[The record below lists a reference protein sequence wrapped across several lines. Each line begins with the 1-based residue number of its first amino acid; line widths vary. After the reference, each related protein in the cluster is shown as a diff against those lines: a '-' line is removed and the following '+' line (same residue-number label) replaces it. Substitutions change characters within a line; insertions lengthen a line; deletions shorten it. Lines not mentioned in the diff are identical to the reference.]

1 MKKKIKKRIEFLKS
15 YYLADKQSSTNSR
28 RCVELVI
35 EELEN
40 LLKENKWQMEI
51 PQPLVIN

>member
-1 MKKKIKKRIEFLKS
+1 MKKKIKKRIKYLKS
-15 YYLADKQSSTNSR
+15 YYLSNKQSSTYTR

-40 LLKENKWQMEI
+40 LLKEEK
-51 PQPLVIN
+51 